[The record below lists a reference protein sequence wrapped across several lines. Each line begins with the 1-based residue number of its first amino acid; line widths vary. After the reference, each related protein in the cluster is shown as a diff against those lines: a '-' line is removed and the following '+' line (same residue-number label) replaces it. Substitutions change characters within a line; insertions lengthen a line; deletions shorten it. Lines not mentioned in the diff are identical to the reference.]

1 MVFKPQSFHEEEPV
15 VEQEFPPDAVL
26 ETNVASALASAGGLD
41 ATDVSVIVD
50 GSVVTLRG
58 TVLLA
63 GEVVRAEEVA
73 LSVPGVSV
81 TVNDLRARQP

>member
-15 VEQEFPPDAVL
+15 VEQEFPPDATL
-26 ETNVASALASAGGLD
+26 ESRVASALASAGGLD
-41 ATDVSVIVD
+41 ATDVSVIAE

-58 TVLLA
+58 TVLRA

-73 LSVPGVSV
+73 LSVPGVSA

>member
-15 VEQEFPPDAVL
+15 VEQEFPPDAAL
-26 ETNVASALASAGGLD
+26 ETRVAAALASAGGLD
-41 ATDVSVIVD
+41 ATDVSVIVE

-58 TVLLA
+58 TVLLS

-73 LSVPGVSV
+73 LSVAGVYA
-81 TVNDLRARQP
+81 TVNDLRASQP